1 MKLNDEKPPNVV
13 EVWAEDV
20 CYEITLWW
28 EIRPALRMARER
40 KSENKAVSEGE
51 VGVEAIAR
59 AVERVRGKDGG
70 PSLEV
75 LLRTDDGT
83 KGQYS
88 GSGQAKDLGLGSEL
102 VGPHNSFGTTSQR
115 ASGPLRPLGPIRLR
129 PLLASLGRL
138 ILGCRLLNIMGGLR
152 ISCLEGLGWATE
164 ARPRPWTWVKPNWG
178 GACPFNWSSPSYLG
192 GPNQSMSSL
201 WVFDGLWRPLAEKQ
215 RLEENSKTDY
225 ALMEE
230 ASRYRNAPNFF
241 RPLVCVSP
249 SPPSSF
255 SGRTPSGEYY
265 DRSGAV
271 LDASQRESPSRRAT
285 GRESSVLETVTR
297 WELLEDNNGAMGASG
312 KELCLAS
319 DSFPEVRG

>member
-1 MKLNDEKPPNVV
+1 
-13 EVWAEDV
+13 
-20 CYEITLWW
+20 
-28 EIRPALRMARER
+28 
-40 KSENKAVSEGE
+40 
-51 VGVEAIAR
+51 
-59 AVERVRGKDGG
+59 
-70 PSLEV
+70 
-75 LLRTDDGT
+75 
-83 KGQYS
+83 
-88 GSGQAKDLGLGSEL
+88 
-102 VGPHNSFGTTSQR
+102 
-115 ASGPLRPLGPIRLR
+115 
-129 PLLASLGRL
+129 
-138 ILGCRLLNIMGGLR
+138 
-152 ISCLEGLGWATE
+152 
-164 ARPRPWTWVKPNWG
+164 
-178 GACPFNWSSPSYLG
+178 
-192 GPNQSMSSL
+192 MSSL
-201 WVFDGLWRPLAEKQ
+201 WVFDGLWRPSAEKQ
-215 RLEENSKTDY
+215 SLEENSKTDY